1 MNPKASGSKR
11 KPPGGKRAQNKSTT
25 KKGNATT
32 VFSNSGTPELDIT
45 EGDMEIYR
53 AIQAKL
59 KGGKRAAAASHDE
72 GKLFFKSL
80 HPVLVHKYFSNSPT
94 EQKPN
99 GGRNQWR

>member
-1 MNPKASGSKR
+1 MTSKASSSKR
-11 KPPGGKRAQNKSTT
+11 KSPGGKRAQNKSTA
-25 KKGNATT
+25 KKGKTAY

-80 HPVLVHKYFSNSPT
+80 RSVLVHTYFSNSPT
-94 EQKPN
+94 EQKPT